1 VLSREYLINLKKC
14 CGEGC
19 HMCPY
24 IPKNIIGSTE
34 ISQEPEDCTS
44 IELSNIVK

>member
-1 VLSREYLINLKKC
+1 MLSREYLINLKEC

-24 IPKNIIGSTE
+24 LPPNIAGSTKLSKE
-34 ISQEPEDCTS
+34 AEDAIGVS
-44 IELSNIVK
+44 HESG

>member
-1 VLSREYLINLKKC
+1 MLSREYLLNRKKC

-24 IPKNIIGSTE
+24 IPKNVIGSTE
-34 ISQEPEDCTS
+34 ISAEKEDCNV
-44 IELSNIVK
+44 IKLSKTVK

>member
-1 VLSREYLINLKKC
+1 MLSRDFLISRKKC

-24 IPKNIIGSTE
+24 IPRNVEGSTE
-34 ISQEPEDCTS
+34 ISDDAYFN
-44 IELSNIVK
+44 ELAKLKIIN

>member
-1 VLSREYLINLKKC
+1 MLSREYLINRKEC

-24 IPKNIIGSTE
+24 VPENTIGSTE
-34 ISQEPEDCTS
+34 ISQETEDSTAMS
-44 IELSNIVK
+44 QLEL

>member
-1 VLSREYLINLKKC
+1 MLSREYLINRKKC

-34 ISQEPEDCTS
+34 ISQEPEDPKS
-44 IELSNIVK
+44 SELSNIVK

>member
-1 VLSREYLINLKKC
+1 MLGREYLINLKEC

-24 IPKNIIGSTE
+24 LPPNIVGSTE
-34 ISQEPEDCTS
+34 ISQEPEDWTG
-44 IELSNIVK
+44 IELNNIVK